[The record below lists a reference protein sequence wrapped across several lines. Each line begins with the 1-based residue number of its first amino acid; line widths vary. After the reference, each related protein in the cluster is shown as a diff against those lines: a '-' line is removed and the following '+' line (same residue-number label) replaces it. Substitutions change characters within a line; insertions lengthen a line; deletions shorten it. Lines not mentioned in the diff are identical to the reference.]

1 MRHKTGFVLLVIGGI
16 CMIISEAVGSIGIY
30 EFLYNVI
37 SPSVSPA
44 WQKVFKVII
53 DILGIIASWGGGAVI
68 LGAILVMI
76 HEKLRRLGKWLVGI
90 GLTFGSLALI
100 IWFVSNVLHWFNIDS
115 PTVENYI
122 DTLEGFFTYNTGLQ
136 FIGVTIA
143 IFGRLF
149 IRKTKKEK
157 EEEKEIKELEISEG
171 VPTINEST
179 LPPMPSESRQC
190 PNCGAQL
197 PTNVS
202 YCTECGATID
212 MQN

>member
-1 MRHKTGFVLLVIGGI
+1 
-16 CMIISEAVGSIGIY
+16 MIISEAVGSIGIY
-30 EFLYNVI
+30 EYLYNLI

-44 WQKVFKVII
+44 WQNVFKVII
-53 DILGIIASWGGGAVI
+53 DILGFIASWGGGAVI
-68 LGAILVMI
+68 LGAILVII

-100 IWFVSNVLHWFNIDS
+100 IWFISNLLDWINVVS
-115 PTVENYI
+115 PTIESYI
-122 DTLEGFFTYNTGLQ
+122 ETLEGFFTYNTGLQ

-157 EEEKEIKELEISEG
+157 EEEEEIKELEISEG

-179 LPPMPSESRQC
+179 LPLMPSENRQC

-197 PTNVS
+197 PSDVS

-212 MQN
+212 IQN